1 LDASILDP
9 YILALVAGGF
19 FAALVVG
26 AAGFGDAL
34 IAAAFWL
41 HIMVPGEAVPLIV
54 MAGIA
59 IHGIPFIRLYR
70 SLDYSRLWVFLLP
83 GLFGV
88 PIGIAL
94 LTILPAE
101 PFKITVGAILI
112 AYSLFRLAARNLDHV
127 KGGGRRADLM
137 IGGIGGVLGGLAG
150 LSGIV
155 VTIWCNLRGW
165 SKAEQRG
172 VFQPFALAMHGTAFT
187 LFLFT
192 GSVTSVVALNFLY
205 ILPAIVLGSMAG
217 LLIYGKLNEQWF
229 TRTVLLML
237 LGSGLMLLV

>member
-1 LDASILDP
+1 LDP
-9 YILALVAGGF
+9 YIVALVAGGF

-41 HIMVPGEAVPLIV
+41 HIMAPGEAVPLIV

-59 IHGIPFIRLYR
+59 IHAIPFIRLYR
-70 SLDYSRLWVFLLP
+70 SLDYSRIWVFLWP

-88 PIGIAL
+88 PIGISL
-94 LTILPAE
+94 LKILPAE
-101 PFKITVGAILI
+101 PFKITVGVILI
-112 AYSLFRLAARNLDHV
+112 VYSLFRLFVRNLAHV
-127 KGGGRRADLM
+127 TGGGRKADLM
-137 IGGIGGVLGGLAG
+137 VGGIGGVLGGLAW

-172 VFQPFALAMHGTAFT
+172 VFQPFALAMHGTAFA
-187 LFLFT
+187 LFFLT
-192 GSVTSVVALNFLY
+192 GSVTVDVVVNFLY
-205 ILPAIVLGSMAG
+205 ILPAIVLGSIAG

-229 TRTVLLML
+229 TRVVLLML
-237 LGSGLMLLV
+237 LGSGLILLI